1 MNLTFIVNPLILRT
15 SSGES
20 EENTAAPIDSYL
32 QANKRSSQNII
43 NAYIFCKKKSVSQ
56 GAWGAENMI
65 NA

>member
-1 MNLTFIVNPLILRT
+1 MNLTFIMNPLILRT

-43 NAYIFCKKKSVSQ
+43 NAYIFVKKKL
-56 GAWGAENMI
+56 
-65 NA
+65 